1 MSMYRSKK
9 YRKRW
14 RLKWPWRALF
24 PLRLDERFCPECR
37 MPFHDGPLPDEIAR
51 FHVDNV
57 VAFVFPGGGWRQNE
71 VCIRVGRWRASGKQ
85 FYSSEFI
92 PLADIDNLLAVV
104 EKTKEGIP
112 AVQKTRAQRG

>member
-1 MSMYRSKK
+1 
-9 YRKRW
+9 
-14 RLKWPWRALF
+14 
-24 PLRLDERFCPECR
+24 